1 MMASLPHSV
10 LFCCDHNATRSPMAE
25 GMMKKFYGREVY
37 VQSVGVKSDLEIDG
51 FTIAV
56 CHEIGIDLTRHRA
69 RDFNELSD
77 FGDEIESFDLVVALT
92 PASRALA
99 EEAARVHHVS
109 VEYWPINDPTGVG
122 EGREA
127 RLAAY
132 RLTRDQIRAHM
143 VERFGLPKQP
153 I

>member
-1 MMASLPHSV
+1 MTPSLPNSV

-25 GMMKKFYGREVY
+25 GMMKKFYGRQVY

-56 CHEIGIDLTRHRA
+56 CTELGIDLTRHRS
-69 RDFNELSD
+69 RDFTELKDWGEDLS
-77 FGDEIESFDLVVALT
+77 SFDLVVALT
-92 PASRALA
+92 PASRAQAEALA
-99 EEAARVHHVS
+99 RAHHVA
-109 VEYWPINDPTGVG
+109 VEYWPIDDPTHRG

-132 RLTRDQIRAHM
+132 RATRDQIRAHM
-143 VERFGLPKQP
+143 LERFGAPTNL
-153 I
+153 

>member
-1 MMASLPHSV
+1 MTPSLPNSV

-25 GMMKKFYGREVY
+25 GMMKKFYGRQVY

-56 CHEIGIDLTRHRA
+56 CTELGIDLTRHRS
-69 RDFNELSD
+69 RDFTELKDWGEDLS
-77 FGDEIESFDLVVALT
+77 SFDLVVALT
-92 PASRALA
+92 PASRAQA
-99 EEAARVHHVS
+99 EAQARAHHVA
-109 VEYWPINDPTGVG
+109 VEYWPIDDPTHRG

-132 RLTRDQIRAHM
+132 RATRDQIRAHM
-143 VERFGLPKQP
+143 LERFGAPTNL
-153 I
+153 

>member
-1 MMASLPHSV
+1 MTPSLPNSV

-25 GMMKKFYGREVY
+25 GMMKKFYGRQVY

-56 CHEIGIDLTRHRA
+56 CTEIGIDLTRHRS
-69 RDFNELSD
+69 RDFNELKDWGEDLS
-77 FGDEIESFDLVVALT
+77 SFDLVVALT
-92 PASRALA
+92 PASRAQA
-99 EEAARVHHVS
+99 EELARAHHVD
-109 VEYWPINDPTGVG
+109 VEFWPIDDPTHRG

-132 RLTRDQIRAHM
+132 RETRDQIRAHM
-143 VERFGLPKQP
+143 IERFGPP
-153 I
+153 RIE